1 MPIEVEVLQNGTGLL
16 LICRGKITGKEKIQI
31 MERLLASPESVSRL
45 RYIVID
51 QADAH
56 LDLSPQDLRIL
67 AGQAR
72 CLAKIAPAAVVA
84 AIIAPREVD
93 YGMAR
98 MWQVFVEETGWETMV
113 FRSIDEADSTLREKV
128 GAWAGVN
135 SQRTQGPIRRKA

>member
-1 MPIEVEVLQNGTGLL
+1 MPIEVEVLQDGAGML
-16 LICRGKITGKEKIQI
+16 LICRGKITGKEKIEI
-31 MERLLASPESVSRL
+31 MERLLASPESVSGL

-51 QADAH
+51 QADAA

-72 CLAKIAPAAVVA
+72 RLAQIAPATVVA

-113 FRSIDEADSTLREKV
+113 FRSIDEADSWLREKV
-128 GAWAGVN
+128 GAWAEVN
-135 SQRTQGPIRRKA
+135 SQKTQDPTRRAA

>member
-16 LICRGKITGKEKIQI
+16 LTCRGKIAGKEKIEI
-31 MERLLASPESVSRL
+31 MERFLASPESVSRL

-51 QADAH
+51 QADAA
-56 LDLSPQDLRIL
+56 LDLSTQDLRIL

-72 CLAKIAPAAVVA
+72 RLAQIAPAVVVG

-113 FRSIDEADSTLREKV
+113 FRSIDEADSALRKEL
-128 GAWAGVN
+128 GAWAEIN
-135 SQRTQGPIRRKA
+135 SRTQGPIRRKA